1 MSKHNW
7 KQHREY
13 AESVTAHGSHRGDCP
28 FCRGKNT
35 FSASCEYGVLMYNC
49 YKLGCNVGGKFDTD
63 MTASEIRR
71 HLRPAPEPADKEVET
86 MEIPVYLVRPNQEH
100 EKHRDFVLRW
110 GLQHYPGLL
119 YDVRQERTVFPI
131 LHKGRMIDAVGRAVG
146 TRVQPKWYRYTG
158 AADYFTVGTGDVAI
172 VVEDVVSAIV
182 AEKLV
187 PNVTAMAIL
196 GTSISKAHLAALA
209 EYPKVVIA
217 LDPDAMSKTISYRR
231 EINLWTGNE
240 TIAMKLYDDI
250 KYRSPED
257 IAKLTEITSG

>member
-1 MSKHNW
+1 MNI
-7 KQHREY
+7 RDYVEGLALRDDETY
-13 AESVTAHGSHRGDCP
+13 RGDCP
-28 FCRGKNT
+28 QCRGKGT
-35 FSASCEYGVLMYNC
+35 FTAINDSGIMKYNC
-49 YKLGCNVGGKFDTD
+49 YKLDCGTRGTYSSD
-63 MTASEIRR
+63 MTAEDILKRM
-71 HLRPAPEPADKEVET
+71 RPAPEPADKEVET

-257 IAKLTEITSG
+257 IAKLTEITSE